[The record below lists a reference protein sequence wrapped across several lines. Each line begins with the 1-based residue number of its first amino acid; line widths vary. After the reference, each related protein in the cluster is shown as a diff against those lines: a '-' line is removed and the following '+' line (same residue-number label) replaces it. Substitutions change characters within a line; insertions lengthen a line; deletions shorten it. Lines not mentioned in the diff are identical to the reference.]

1 MKKTLLFLTSLAVMA
16 TACTGGK
23 SENNAS
29 QTAQVLQTEEV
40 QPELHKERVEVL
52 YFHGKKRCVTC
63 NAIEQ
68 LTKEVIENDFA
79 DEVAGGSLVFKVIDI
94 SDSANEAIAD
104 RYEVTWSSLF
114 VNKWSNDEETRGDM
128 TDFGFSYAKSSPDQ
142 FREGLKEKIQ
152 TLLND

>member
-1 MKKTLLFLTSLAVMA
+1 MKKMLFFLISLAAMA
-16 TACTGGK
+16 TACTGGR

-29 QTAQVLQTEEV
+29 QTAQVSQPEEV
-40 QPELHKERVEVL
+40 QSELRQERVEVL
-52 YFHGKKRCVTC
+52 YFHGKKRCITC

-68 LTKEVIENDFA
+68 LTKEVIETDFA
-79 DEVAGGSLVFKVIDI
+79 DEVVGGSLVFKVIDI
-94 SDSANEAIAD
+94 SDPNNEALAE

-114 VNKWSNDEETRGDM
+114 VNKWSSGEETRGDM

-152 TLLND
+152 TLLTE